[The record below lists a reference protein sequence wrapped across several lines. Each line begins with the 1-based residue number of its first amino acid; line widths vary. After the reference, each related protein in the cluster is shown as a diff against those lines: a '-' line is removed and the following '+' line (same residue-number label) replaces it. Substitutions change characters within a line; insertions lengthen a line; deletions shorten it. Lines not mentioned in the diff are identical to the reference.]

1 MQSFFKEVARRSAL
15 FRARR
20 PFSSRPAGGRGN
32 KNTCR
37 EPFKLHGIM
46 GGMME
51 SSSFIPA
58 APCPNSI
65 LLLPPGHPQPPRQ
78 SASHSAKTEEAVMFT
93 FSILAPGS
101 PPKGCRTCLLPRGG
115 APRAVPGLRAGE
127 PVARRP
133 PAITETVPPRQKGNL
148 SSRFLP
154 LICILSDMPH
164 PVAGNLSSE
173 DSFHA
178 LCRRYQASCASPAA
192 ACLAAA
198 FPEDALS
205 YSFFLL
211 LRF

>member
-1 MQSFFKEVARRSAL
+1 
-15 FRARR
+15 
-20 PFSSRPAGGRGN
+20 
-32 KNTCR
+32 
-37 EPFKLHGIM
+37 M

-51 SSSFIPA
+51 SPLIFPA
-58 APCPNSI
+58 APCPNLI
-65 LLLPPGHPQPPRQ
+65 LCHPPDHPQCQNRRSCYVHLQHPPSRFPAEGLPDLP
-78 SASHSAKTEEAVMFT
+78 SAAGRSPAGSPVPLAFPP
-93 FSILAPGS
+93 LAPSGHSPGPPSCPPCGRAYGS
-101 PPKGCRTCLLPRGG
+101 CLPVRPSRGPRPDSVRPGG
-115 APRAVPGLRAGE
+115 LAAAPGLRAGE